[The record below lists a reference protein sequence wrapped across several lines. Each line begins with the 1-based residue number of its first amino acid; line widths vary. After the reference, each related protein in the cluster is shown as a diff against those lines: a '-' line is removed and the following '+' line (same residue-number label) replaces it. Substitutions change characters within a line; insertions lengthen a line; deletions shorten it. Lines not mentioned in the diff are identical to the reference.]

1 MRKIYAYTK
10 DNRSPVEEFILATN
24 DKIKE
29 KLIFQLVYIKDE
41 STPFCEPYV
50 KHFSMERY
58 RKMYELRIKAAE
70 TMIRIIFYE
79 HDGEIVFLHAFHK
92 RDRKD
97 TDMPIQKRKAGK
109 MVSENPIMS
118 SSILACISQWG
129 TFFSPGMSLT
139 KSMRNMVSARNTSTA
154 AIRWSVKLFMI
165 DNLFGGFERKYRKL
179 FFPMLLLCRIS
190 CYICM
195 NFMVMERRL
204 FIFCFLAVVVWQSVA
219 LAAGTSSFTAL
230 TASLDEAIEAHRH
243 YVAVR
248 EGRIARLKRQL
259 LDADTANLSFF
270 RWNGEIYKEYKAYIC
285 DSAIHYLRVNLDWA
299 ERYGQRNAALETR
312 LELAHLMASAG
323 MYEEAAELL
332 RQTDKASLPTH
343 LMPDY
348 YNACHKLYTELSF
361 YTLDD
366 SFKKHYQALATHYDD
381 SLMQVLLPSSPLY
394 LERRE
399 TREAA
404 AGHPD
409 EALSINDTRLA
420 HAKPNTPEYALVTYQ
435 RSLLYRRLGNR
446 EEEKRYLALSAL
458 TDIRLSITD
467 HASLWNL
474 AELLY
479 EEGDMEHAYRY
490 IRFSWDETN
499 RYNARSRSLQTA
511 GILSLIDLTYQAM
524 REKQNDRLRLYLWLI
539 SALIVLLVVAVGF
552 IYRQM
557 QRLSAARNKL
567 EHANEQ
573 LQLSNNIKEEYVGR
587 FMNLCSVY
595 INRLDTYRRMV
606 NKKISAG
613 QMEELLKMVR
623 SREVLDTGLKE
634 LYDNFDTAFLHL
646 FPDFVD
652 KFNDLLQPEER
663 IVLRKG
669 ELLNT
674 ELRIFALIRL
684 GIDDSSQIAEFLRYS
699 VNTIYNY
706 RAKVKNKARISREDF
721 EIRLM
726 QIR

>member
-1 MRKIYAYTK
+1 
-10 DNRSPVEEFILATN
+10 
-24 DKIKE
+24 
-29 KLIFQLVYIKDE
+29 
-41 STPFCEPYV
+41 
-50 KHFSMERY
+50 
-58 RKMYELRIKAAE
+58 
-70 TMIRIIFYE
+70 
-79 HDGEIVFLHAFHK
+79 
-92 RDRKD
+92 
-97 TDMPIQKRKAGK
+97 

-154 AIRWSVKLFMI
+154 AIRWGVKLFMI
-165 DNLFGGFERKYRKL
+165 DNLFGGLERKYRKL
-179 FFPMLLLCRIS
+179 FFLMLLLCRIS

-204 FIFCFLAVVVWQSVA
+204 FTFCFLAVVVWQSMVF
-219 LAAGTSSFTAL
+219 AAGTPSFTAL
-230 TASLDEAIEAHRH
+230 TSSLDEAIEAHRH

-248 EGRIARLKRQL
+248 EGRIARLKRQV
-259 LDADTANLSFF
+259 LDTDTANISFF
-270 RWNGEIYKEYKAYIC
+270 RWNGEIYKEYKAYVC

-299 ERYGQRNAALETR
+299 ERYGRQDAALETR

-332 RQTDKASLPTH
+332 RQTDKASLPSH
-343 LMPDY
+343 LLPDY

-479 EEGDMEHAYRY
+479 EEGDVEHAYRY

-524 REKQNDRLRLYLWLI
+524 REKQNGRLRLYLWLI

-595 INRLDTYRRMV
+595 INRLDAYRRMV

-623 SREVLDTGLKE
+623 SREVLDAGLKE

-652 KFNDLLQPEER
+652 EFNDLLQPEER

-721 EIRLM
+721 EMRLM

>member
-1 MRKIYAYTK
+1 
-10 DNRSPVEEFILATN
+10 
-24 DKIKE
+24 
-29 KLIFQLVYIKDE
+29 
-41 STPFCEPYV
+41 
-50 KHFSMERY
+50 
-58 RKMYELRIKAAE
+58 
-70 TMIRIIFYE
+70 
-79 HDGEIVFLHAFHK
+79 
-92 RDRKD
+92 
-97 TDMPIQKRKAGK
+97 

-219 LAAGTSSFTAL
+219 LAAGTPSFTAL
-230 TASLDEAIEAHRH
+230 TSSLDEAIEAHRH

-248 EGRIARLKRQL
+248 EGRIARLKRQV
-259 LDADTANLSFF
+259 LDTDTANISFF

-332 RQTDKASLPTH
+332 RQTDKASLPSH
-343 LMPDY
+343 LLPDY

-623 SREVLDTGLKE
+623 SREVLDAGLKE

-652 KFNDLLQPEER
+652 EFNDLLQPEER

-721 EIRLM
+721 EMRLM

>member
-1 MRKIYAYTK
+1 MGH
-10 DNRSPVEEFILATN
+10 DLQGVVSLFVPVLYGKGYGHAHTEE
-24 DKIKE
+24 
-29 KLIFQLVYIKDE
+29 E
-41 STPFCEPYV
+41 SGE
-50 KHFSMERY
+50 
-58 RKMYELRIKAAE
+58 
-70 TMIRIIFYE
+70 
-79 HDGEIVFLHAFHK
+79 DGVGESHHVFVH
-92 RDRKD
+92 
-97 TDMPIQKRKAGK
+97 P
-109 MVSENPIMS
+109 
-118 SSILACISQWG
+118 ACISQWG

-721 EIRLM
+721 EIR
-726 QIR
+726 

>member
-1 MRKIYAYTK
+1 
-10 DNRSPVEEFILATN
+10 
-24 DKIKE
+24 
-29 KLIFQLVYIKDE
+29 
-41 STPFCEPYV
+41 
-50 KHFSMERY
+50 
-58 RKMYELRIKAAE
+58 
-70 TMIRIIFYE
+70 
-79 HDGEIVFLHAFHK
+79 
-92 RDRKD
+92 
-97 TDMPIQKRKAGK
+97 

-219 LAAGTSSFTAL
+219 LAAGTSPFTAL

-248 EGRIARLKRQL
+248 EGRIARLKCQL

-332 RQTDKASLPTH
+332 RQTDKASLPSH
-343 LMPDY
+343 LLPDY

>member
-1 MRKIYAYTK
+1 
-10 DNRSPVEEFILATN
+10 
-24 DKIKE
+24 
-29 KLIFQLVYIKDE
+29 
-41 STPFCEPYV
+41 
-50 KHFSMERY
+50 
-58 RKMYELRIKAAE
+58 
-70 TMIRIIFYE
+70 
-79 HDGEIVFLHAFHK
+79 
-92 RDRKD
+92 
-97 TDMPIQKRKAGK
+97 

-248 EGRIARLKRQL
+248 EGRIARLKCQL

-399 TREAA
+399 TREAV

>member
-1 MRKIYAYTK
+1 
-10 DNRSPVEEFILATN
+10 
-24 DKIKE
+24 
-29 KLIFQLVYIKDE
+29 
-41 STPFCEPYV
+41 
-50 KHFSMERY
+50 
-58 RKMYELRIKAAE
+58 
-70 TMIRIIFYE
+70 
-79 HDGEIVFLHAFHK
+79 
-92 RDRKD
+92 
-97 TDMPIQKRKAGK
+97 

-248 EGRIARLKRQL
+248 EGRIARLKCQL

-332 RQTDKASLPTH
+332 RQTDKASLPSH
-343 LMPDY
+343 LLPDY

-623 SREVLDTGLKE
+623 SREVLDAGLKE

-652 KFNDLLQPEER
+652 EFNDLLQPEER

-721 EIRLM
+721 EMRLM

>member
-1 MRKIYAYTK
+1 
-10 DNRSPVEEFILATN
+10 
-24 DKIKE
+24 
-29 KLIFQLVYIKDE
+29 
-41 STPFCEPYV
+41 
-50 KHFSMERY
+50 
-58 RKMYELRIKAAE
+58 
-70 TMIRIIFYE
+70 
-79 HDGEIVFLHAFHK
+79 
-92 RDRKD
+92 
-97 TDMPIQKRKAGK
+97 

-623 SREVLDTGLKE
+623 SREVLDAGLKE

-652 KFNDLLQPEER
+652 EFNDLLQPEER

-721 EIRLM
+721 EMRLM

>member
-1 MRKIYAYTK
+1 
-10 DNRSPVEEFILATN
+10 
-24 DKIKE
+24 
-29 KLIFQLVYIKDE
+29 
-41 STPFCEPYV
+41 
-50 KHFSMERY
+50 
-58 RKMYELRIKAAE
+58 
-70 TMIRIIFYE
+70 
-79 HDGEIVFLHAFHK
+79 
-92 RDRKD
+92 
-97 TDMPIQKRKAGK
+97 

-332 RQTDKASLPTH
+332 RQTDKASLPSH
-343 LMPDY
+343 LLPDY

-587 FMNLCSVY
+587 FINLCSVY

-721 EIRLM
+721 EMRLM

>member
-1 MRKIYAYTK
+1 
-10 DNRSPVEEFILATN
+10 
-24 DKIKE
+24 
-29 KLIFQLVYIKDE
+29 
-41 STPFCEPYV
+41 
-50 KHFSMERY
+50 
-58 RKMYELRIKAAE
+58 
-70 TMIRIIFYE
+70 
-79 HDGEIVFLHAFHK
+79 
-92 RDRKD
+92 
-97 TDMPIQKRKAGK
+97 

-248 EGRIARLKRQL
+248 EGRIARLKCQL

-332 RQTDKASLPTH
+332 RQTDKAFLPSH
-343 LMPDY
+343 LLPDY

-721 EIRLM
+721 EIWLM

>member
-1 MRKIYAYTK
+1 
-10 DNRSPVEEFILATN
+10 
-24 DKIKE
+24 
-29 KLIFQLVYIKDE
+29 
-41 STPFCEPYV
+41 
-50 KHFSMERY
+50 
-58 RKMYELRIKAAE
+58 
-70 TMIRIIFYE
+70 
-79 HDGEIVFLHAFHK
+79 
-92 RDRKD
+92 
-97 TDMPIQKRKAGK
+97 
-109 MVSENPIMS
+109 
-118 SSILACISQWG
+118 
-129 TFFSPGMSLT
+129 
-139 KSMRNMVSARNTSTA
+139 
-154 AIRWSVKLFMI
+154 
-165 DNLFGGFERKYRKL
+165 
-179 FFPMLLLCRIS
+179 MLLLCRIS

-248 EGRIARLKRQL
+248 EGRIARLKCQL

-332 RQTDKASLPTH
+332 RQTDKASLPSH
-343 LMPDY
+343 LLPDY

-552 IYRQM
+552 IYR
-557 QRLSAARNKL
+557 
-567 EHANEQ
+567 
-573 LQLSNNIKEEYVGR
+573 
-587 FMNLCSVY
+587 
-595 INRLDTYRRMV
+595 RMV

>member
-1 MRKIYAYTK
+1 
-10 DNRSPVEEFILATN
+10 
-24 DKIKE
+24 
-29 KLIFQLVYIKDE
+29 
-41 STPFCEPYV
+41 
-50 KHFSMERY
+50 
-58 RKMYELRIKAAE
+58 
-70 TMIRIIFYE
+70 
-79 HDGEIVFLHAFHK
+79 
-92 RDRKD
+92 
-97 TDMPIQKRKAGK
+97 

-179 FFPMLLLCRIS
+179 FFPILLLCRIS

-332 RQTDKASLPTH
+332 RQTDKASLPSH
-343 LMPDY
+343 LLPDY

>member
-1 MRKIYAYTK
+1 
-10 DNRSPVEEFILATN
+10 
-24 DKIKE
+24 
-29 KLIFQLVYIKDE
+29 
-41 STPFCEPYV
+41 
-50 KHFSMERY
+50 
-58 RKMYELRIKAAE
+58 
-70 TMIRIIFYE
+70 
-79 HDGEIVFLHAFHK
+79 
-92 RDRKD
+92 
-97 TDMPIQKRKAGK
+97 

-204 FIFCFLAVVVWQSVA
+204 FTFCFLAVVVWQSVVF
-219 LAAGTSSFTAL
+219 AAGTPSFTAL
-230 TASLDEAIEAHRH
+230 TSSLDEAIEAHRH

-248 EGRIARLKRQL
+248 EGRIARLKRQV
-259 LDADTANLSFF
+259 LDTDTANISFF

-299 ERYGQRNAALETR
+299 ERYGRQDAALETR

-332 RQTDKASLPTH
+332 RQTDKASLPSH
-343 LMPDY
+343 LLPDY

>member
-1 MRKIYAYTK
+1 
-10 DNRSPVEEFILATN
+10 
-24 DKIKE
+24 
-29 KLIFQLVYIKDE
+29 
-41 STPFCEPYV
+41 
-50 KHFSMERY
+50 
-58 RKMYELRIKAAE
+58 
-70 TMIRIIFYE
+70 
-79 HDGEIVFLHAFHK
+79 
-92 RDRKD
+92 
-97 TDMPIQKRKAGK
+97 

-248 EGRIARLKRQL
+248 EGRIARLKCQL

-332 RQTDKASLPTH
+332 RQTDKASLPSH
-343 LMPDY
+343 LLPDY

>member
-1 MRKIYAYTK
+1 
-10 DNRSPVEEFILATN
+10 
-24 DKIKE
+24 
-29 KLIFQLVYIKDE
+29 
-41 STPFCEPYV
+41 
-50 KHFSMERY
+50 
-58 RKMYELRIKAAE
+58 
-70 TMIRIIFYE
+70 
-79 HDGEIVFLHAFHK
+79 
-92 RDRKD
+92 
-97 TDMPIQKRKAGK
+97 

-165 DNLFGGFERKYRKL
+165 DNLFGGLERKYRKL
-179 FFPMLLLCRIS
+179 FFLMLLLCRIS

-204 FIFCFLAVVVWQSVA
+204 FTFCFLAVVVWQSVVF
-219 LAAGTSSFTAL
+219 AAGTPSFTAL
-230 TASLDEAIEAHRH
+230 TSSLDEAIEAHRH

-248 EGRIARLKRQL
+248 EGRIARLKRQV
-259 LDADTANLSFF
+259 LDTDTANISFF
-270 RWNGEIYKEYKAYIC
+270 RWNGEIYKEYKAYVC

-299 ERYGQRNAALETR
+299 ERYDRQDAASETR
-312 LELAHLMASAG
+312 LELAHLLASAG

-332 RQTDKASLPTH
+332 RQTDKASLPAH
-343 LMPDY
+343 LLPDY

-399 TREAA
+399 MREAA

-420 HAKPNTPEYALVTYQ
+420 HAKPDTPEYALVTYQ

-479 EEGDMEHAYRY
+479 EEGDVEHAYRY

-524 REKQNDRLRLYLWLI
+524 REKQNGRLRLYLWLI

-595 INRLDTYRRMV
+595 INRLDAYRRMV
-606 NKKISAG
+606 NKKISVG

>member
-1 MRKIYAYTK
+1 
-10 DNRSPVEEFILATN
+10 
-24 DKIKE
+24 
-29 KLIFQLVYIKDE
+29 
-41 STPFCEPYV
+41 
-50 KHFSMERY
+50 
-58 RKMYELRIKAAE
+58 
-70 TMIRIIFYE
+70 
-79 HDGEIVFLHAFHK
+79 
-92 RDRKD
+92 
-97 TDMPIQKRKAGK
+97 

-248 EGRIARLKRQL
+248 EGRIARLKCQL

>member
-1 MRKIYAYTK
+1 
-10 DNRSPVEEFILATN
+10 
-24 DKIKE
+24 
-29 KLIFQLVYIKDE
+29 
-41 STPFCEPYV
+41 
-50 KHFSMERY
+50 
-58 RKMYELRIKAAE
+58 
-70 TMIRIIFYE
+70 
-79 HDGEIVFLHAFHK
+79 
-92 RDRKD
+92 
-97 TDMPIQKRKAGK
+97 

-154 AIRWSVKLFMI
+154 AIRWGVKLFMI
-165 DNLFGGFERKYRKL
+165 DNLFGGLERKYRKL
-179 FFPMLLLCRIS
+179 FFLMLLLCRIS

-204 FIFCFLAVVVWQSVA
+204 FTFCFLAVVVWQSVVFA
-219 LAAGTSSFTAL
+219 VGTPSFTAL
-230 TASLDEAIEAHRH
+230 TSSLDEAIEAHRH

-248 EGRIARLKRQL
+248 EGRIARLKRQVP
-259 LDADTANLSFF
+259 DTDTANLSFF

-299 ERYGQRNAALETR
+299 ERYDRQDAASETR
-312 LELAHLMASAG
+312 LELAHLLASAG

-332 RQTDKASLPTH
+332 RQTDKASLPAH
-343 LMPDY
+343 LLPDY

-399 TREAA
+399 MREAA

-420 HAKPNTPEYALVTYQ
+420 HAKPDTPEYALVTYQ

-479 EEGDMEHAYRY
+479 EEGDVEHAYRY

-524 REKQNDRLRLYLWLI
+524 REKQNGRLRLYLWLI

>member
-1 MRKIYAYTK
+1 
-10 DNRSPVEEFILATN
+10 
-24 DKIKE
+24 
-29 KLIFQLVYIKDE
+29 
-41 STPFCEPYV
+41 
-50 KHFSMERY
+50 
-58 RKMYELRIKAAE
+58 
-70 TMIRIIFYE
+70 
-79 HDGEIVFLHAFHK
+79 
-92 RDRKD
+92 
-97 TDMPIQKRKAGK
+97 

-299 ERYGQRNAALETR
+299 ERYGRQDAALETR

-332 RQTDKASLPTH
+332 RQTDKASLPSH
-343 LMPDY
+343 LLPDY

-623 SREVLDTGLKE
+623 SREVLDAGLKE

-652 KFNDLLQPEER
+652 EFNDLLQPEER